1 MKKYLSLITIIFIL
15 MVYSITGYKVFG
27 EEFIIPII
35 PIRYDEW
42 ELSYNATHDVTHYI
56 HSFSVGDTV
65 FTQLKAKIYQK
76 HWAYGYLISQGY
88 KPYRDGTNL
97 IINVSIGIDLSKI
110 FDMYYPIYYN
120 IYRYPSW
127 EVFNYSFR
135 ENYINIPAF
144 RTEIKRL
151 ADFLDRSGVIYSTTD
166 YSITFNSVLSNNII
180 MVNYLQKVKKH
191 LEKSIFMQT
200 LSNLGIANKK
210 WQWRFNNYTTK
221 FKFQVGKRKFKYEL
235 KFVNSETGGILLNK
249 YELEQ
254 FQAFLDKKK
263 INLKLSEHI
272 KAEADDVEASV
283 IKYYMYSYHGYTS
296 LYEYNLNTEYEYK
309 HYAYYWQKY
318 KNERGEEAKYCILQL
333 KDFIIE

>member
-1 MKKYLSLITIIFIL
+1 MTLKLLRLITIIFML
-15 MVYSITGYKVFG
+15 MGYKAFS

-35 PIRYDEW
+35 PVKYYGGK
-42 ELSYNATHDVTHYI
+42 LSYNATHDVTHYI

-65 FTQLKAKIYQK
+65 FTRLEAKIYQK
-76 HWAYGYLISQGY
+76 HWAYEYLISQGY

-97 IINVSIGIDLSKI
+97 IINVSIGIDLSNI
-110 FDMYYPIYYN
+110 FDMYYPIHYN
-120 IYRYPSW
+120 LYSYSSSLF
-127 EVFNYSFR
+127 FNYSFR

-151 ADFLDRSGVIYSTTD
+151 ADFLDRSGVIYSIKD
-166 YSITFNSVLSNNII
+166 YSITFNSVLSNNIV
-180 MVNYLQKVKKH
+180 MVNYLQKVRKH
-191 LEKSIFMQT
+191 LEKSVFMQT
-200 LSNLGIANKK
+200 LSNLVMTNKY
-210 WQWRFNNYTTK
+210 WHVDNYSTK
-221 FKFQVGKRKFKYEL
+221 FKFQVGNRKFKYKL

-272 KAEADDVEASV
+272 KAEADDIEASV
-283 IKYYMYSYHGYTS
+283 INYYMYRYHSVHTV
-296 LYEYNLNTEYEYK
+296 YEYNLNTEYEYR
-309 HYAYYWQKY
+309 HYKYYWQEY
-318 KNERGEEAKYCILQL
+318 KNEKGEEAKYCILQL